1 MKAVKQLVLLL
12 SAGALSSVVASA
24 ATPERE
30 YLDSCRKAPGV
41 PVPVRVVTP
50 LVGPEFIGAKV
61 ELQFVVD
68 AQGRPAGIS
77 IVSSPDRELG
87 LQVVDAVKQWRFQP
101 AEVDGKPVAT
111 KVALPVNIIEQTV
124 QGPRY
129 IASR

>member
-1 MKAVKQLVLLL
+1 MKAVKKLVLLL
-12 SAGALSSVVASA
+12 SAGALASVVASA
-24 ATPERE
+24 ATPERA
-30 YLDSCRKAPGV
+30 YLESCRKAPGV

-50 LVGPEFIGAKV
+50 LVGPEFIGATV
-61 ELQFVVD
+61 QLQFVVD
-68 AQGRPAGIS
+68 AQGRPVDVS
-77 IVSSPDRELG
+77 VQSSPDRELG

-101 AEVDGKPVAT
+101 AEVDGKAVAT

>member
-12 SAGALSSVVASA
+12 SAGALASA

-30 YLDSCRKAPGV
+30 YLASCRKAPGV

-50 LVGPEFIGAKV
+50 LVGPEFIGARV

-124 QGPRY
+124 PGPRY